1 MNYTQKKKRALLEE
15 EYGKTLLQIAQKQK
29 ASSTENGKSKSS
41 LDMMQ
46 TETQSIAESHIQL
59 SCHLRDNVVT
69 PLTKLINRQKTVRK
83 EVTFY
88 LFYKL

>member
-1 MNYTQKKKRALLEE
+1 M
-15 EYGKTLLQIAQKQK
+15 QIAQKQK

-59 SCHLRDNVVT
+59 SCLLRDNVVI
-69 PLTKLINRQKTVRK
+69 PLTKLINKQKTVRK
-83 EVTFY
+83 EVTF
-88 LFYKL
+88 LFIL